1 MKYYDKI
8 FFLVSLVVL
17 GASCGYYVMNKPK
30 IAESADK
37 AEALLAKKAKG
48 MEWKEVAVPRLEI
61 KPIEWPEVRPQDE
74 DGRWFFQ
81 VFTPP
86 QIWVDEDGK
95 FITESPLIKAM
106 ARQSFALKFGGI
118 SNEPYPIKYVG
129 AMGSFEN
136 PLIQLRNESTKAFF
150 NARLNQP
157 VTMQVM
163 GKNGTAETVDVGLV
177 VKSFDRQRVKNA
189 DNTIAQVVKVV
200 LFDKKLGKE
209 ITVYSNKPTVIEDS
223 RRMTFLLPDGGQWHV
238 KGAGESKEVANAT
251 YTVKSVDF
259 DKGSAIV
266 EMVPSDK
273 DITPQTMTL
282 SEAGVAPVKKSKR

>member
-30 IAESADK
+30 IAESVDN

-48 MEWKEVAVPRLEI
+48 IEWKEVAVPRLEV

-106 ARQSFALKFGGI
+106 ARQSFALKFGGV

-129 AMGSFEN
+129 AMGDDKN
-136 PLIQLRNESTKAFF
+136 PIIQLRNESTKAFYT
-150 NARLNQP
+150 ARLNQP
-157 VTMQVM
+157 ITMNVV
-163 GKNGTAETVDVGLV
+163 GKNGMAQSVDVGLV
-177 VKSFDRQRVKNA
+177 VKSFESKNVKNA
-189 DNTIAQVVKVV
+189 NNTISKIVKIV
-200 LFDKKLGKE
+200 LLDKKLGKE

-259 DKGSAIV
+259 DKGSAVV
-266 EMVPSDK
+266 EMVPSNK

-282 SEAGVAPVKKSKR
+282 SEAGVVPVKKSKK

>member
-1 MKYYDKI
+1 
-8 FFLVSLVVL
+8 
-17 GASCGYYVMNKPK
+17 
-30 IAESADK
+30 
-37 AEALLAKKAKG
+37 
-48 MEWKEVAVPRLEI
+48 
-61 KPIEWPEVRPQDE
+61 
-74 DGRWFFQ
+74 
-81 VFTPP
+81 
-86 QIWVDEDGK
+86 
-95 FITESPLIKAM
+95 
-106 ARQSFALKFGGI
+106 
-118 SNEPYPIKYVG
+118 
-129 AMGSFEN
+129 MGSFEN

-259 DKGSAIV
+259 DKGSAVV